1 MIGEVLVVACDHV
14 HRNATGGLRLNCT
27 ESVLVPY
34 TLNEDELV
42 NFLEEKG
49 WCVDGKMHFCCVDH
63 RAGLD

>member
-14 HRNATGGLRLNCT
+14 NCT

>member
-1 MIGEVLVVACDHV
+1 MIGEAVVVVTCDHV
-14 HRNATGGLRLNCT
+14 NCE

-34 TLNEDELV
+34 ALNEDEFV
-42 NFLEEKG
+42 NFLEEEG